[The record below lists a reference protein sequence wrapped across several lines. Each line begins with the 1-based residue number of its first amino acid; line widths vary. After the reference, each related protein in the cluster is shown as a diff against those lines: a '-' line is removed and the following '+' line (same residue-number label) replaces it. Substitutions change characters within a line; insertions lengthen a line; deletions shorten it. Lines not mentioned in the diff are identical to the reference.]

1 MYKASKYILSCLVS
15 LKEREILR
23 IRLAV
28 KDYSLSFKIEIFFE
42 DSLELLSAKLDGFS
56 FAKGFDSARGAKVDI
71 DYGSVSFL
79 RKGFSLF
86 LQRDV
91 ACEKLVYV
99 HFNLV

>member
-1 MYKASKYILSCLVS
+1 VYKASKYILSCLVS

-28 KDYSLSFKIEIFFE
+28 KDYSL
-42 DSLELLSAKLDGFS
+42 ELLSAKLDGFS
-56 FAKGFDSARGAKVDI
+56 FAKGFDSARGAQVDI